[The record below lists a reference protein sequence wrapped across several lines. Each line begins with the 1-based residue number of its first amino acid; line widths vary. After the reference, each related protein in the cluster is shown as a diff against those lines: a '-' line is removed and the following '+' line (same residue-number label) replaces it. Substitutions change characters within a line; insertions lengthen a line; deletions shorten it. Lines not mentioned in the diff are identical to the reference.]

1 MFRARDTEE
10 KKQSKLT
17 QPKDTT
23 GQLGKDRC
31 HLYRW
36 LSRHLLLTPS
46 ECLSHPYSKRTARS
60 NTTITCLETGGNMA
74 GSAQELFQLY
84 RTQKYEP
91 LLKGVRGTYLFD
103 IDQVGSWFVSVE
115 DGAVRSDEK
124 RQDAEYAPEA
134 NRAA

>member
-1 MFRARDTEE
+1 
-10 KKQSKLT
+10 
-17 QPKDTT
+17 
-23 GQLGKDRC
+23 
-31 HLYRW
+31 
-36 LSRHLLLTPS
+36 
-46 ECLSHPYSKRTARS
+46 
-60 NTTITCLETGGNMA
+60 MA